1 MSSTFSRALVLLTS
15 ITLPACLGAAADDAS
30 QPGRLLVDAAL
41 EACVRDALGLADG
54 EVFAEDVAG
63 LTRMECADRG
73 IADITGLEA
82 FTALE
87 ELSLWEN
94 EVRDLAPLAALG
106 ALRSLQLGNN
116 HIADIEPL
124 AGLTGLERLGLGSND
139 LHDLEALA
147 GLTALSWLDLNDNAI
162 SSEAV
167 APLCELYGL
176 SWLMIDHNLI
186 DDASALGC
194 VTGEVYDEYQGATA
208 ASWRGGPDPLSE
220 LAVPGRSLEGGAL
233 VATPG
238 AGGLLELELMAPAGS
253 ATVIVEGGS
262 LWAEGERV
270 LWQGRGGRVEVGSLR
285 GGQLELCG
293 EDLDQRCELRLGVKA
308 DGTAHPDL
316 VAAAPVVTLSLEP
329 VTWQSSWDMLPVDGE
344 EQRANTGLLDLVLAS
359 PNQYDA
365 GSCLFMA
372 NTGAMEI
379 LLNQHAALEAIDY
392 LGETDLSERYL
403 MNASDYLSTADM
415 AYAITDLTYTYD
427 AFGGS
432 LLSRDYPFI
441 ADYLRETSSGS
452 LVEAEPSD
460 DGAFFTCYANWLDDL
475 PSDWQ
480 QALTATPD
488 VERSVIFL
496 DPDLDSSS
504 IWNVGIMD
512 WETID
517 RIKHELDTKKAPV
530 ILVYNHYLYW
540 HANIIVGYDD
550 SIDSGGCPM
559 VESSLSYYNQQGYN
573 SYVSKI
579 NGRIDELGGCRD
591 QGVFYVRDSIYSGG
605 MTEQEYTYSEEY
617 DFSDKYS
624 KRLTQLSYN
633 WAVFLGNHAYSVHR
647 GR

>member
-1 MSSTFSRALVLLTS
+1 VLWRSS
-15 ITLPACLGAAADDAS
+15 GAA
-30 QPGRLLVDAAL
+30 L
-41 EACVRDALGLADG
+41 
-54 EVFAEDVAG
+54 
-63 LTRMECADRG
+63 
-73 IADITGLEA
+73 
-82 FTALE
+82 
-87 ELSLWEN
+87 
-94 EVRDLAPLAALG
+94 
-106 ALRSLQLGNN
+106 
-116 HIADIEPL
+116 
-124 AGLTGLERLGLGSND
+124 
-139 LHDLEALA
+139 
-147 GLTALSWLDLNDNAI
+147 
-162 SSEAV
+162 
-167 APLCELYGL
+167 
-176 SWLMIDHNLI
+176 
-186 DDASALGC
+186 
-194 VTGEVYDEYQGATA
+194 
-208 ASWRGGPDPLSE
+208 
-220 LAVPGRSLEGGAL
+220 
-233 VATPG
+233 
-238 AGGLLELELMAPAGS
+238 
-253 ATVIVEGGS
+253 
-262 LWAEGERV
+262 
-270 LWQGRGGRVEVGSLR
+270 EVGSLR
-285 GGQLELCG
+285 DGQLALCDD
-293 EDLDQRCELRLGVKA
+293 DLAQRCTLRMGVKA
-308 DGTAHPDL
+308 DGTAHPGL
-316 VAAAPVVTLSLEP
+316 VQAAPVVTLSLEP
-329 VTWQSSWDMLPVDGE
+329 VTWQQGWDLLPVDGNE
-344 EQRANTGLLDLVLAS
+344 LRANTDLLDLVLAS

-379 LLNQHAALEAIDY
+379 LLNQHTSLEAIDY

-403 MNASDYLSTADM
+403 MNASDYLSYADM
-415 AYAITDLTYTYD
+415 AYSITDLTYTYD

-517 RIKHELDTKKAPV
+517 RIKHELDTKQAPV

-559 VESSLSYYNQQGYN
+559 VESSLSYYNQQGYS

-579 NGRIDELGGCRD
+579 NGRIDELGGCSQ

-624 KRLTQLSYN
+624 KRITQLSYN